1 MKFKARFD
9 TLFGRLAILIVA
21 VLVLSHFSWLG
32 ILRSERRERQ
42 FQASVD
48 QMAFQLQA
56 FQAVADGRLQATLPD
71 LVTEA
76 AGPPPAGNALSASD
90 KSAALA
96 RQLQRRLPA
105 GSEVRLEAGTTPR
118 VFVHLP
124 HRDKWIAMPLLWV
137 HAPPTVSAMVPGVMV
152 VLAIAIAFSL
162 FAAWQLQRPV
172 RALVEAAGALARR
185 RYVAPL
191 KERGPYELRQL
202 TDQFNRMA
210 ADLSAADDERNTMLA
225 GIAHDLKTPLSRL
238 RLRAEMLA
246 DPKAG
251 AGIERDVAS
260 MSAIVEQFLAY
271 AQSGDG
277 EARDVTVDRHL
288 RGLVQPFTEQGRH
301 VALDLRAG
309 DRFRLK
315 PTHLERI
322 VVNLLDNA
330 FAYGAEPVRLATA
343 ADERGFTLTVEDHGA
358 GIPPDAVDRVMRP
371 FVRLDP
377 ARGGNAH
384 CGLGLAIVDRLV
396 RHLGG
401 DLSVGQADADA
412 ANPGFR
418 VTMRFPMPAV
428 TA

>member
-1 MKFKARFD
+1 MKFKTRFD
-9 TLFGRLAILIVA
+9 TLFGRLAVLIVV

-32 ILRSERRERQ
+32 VLRTERRERQ

-56 FQAVADGRLQATLPD
+56 FQAAMDGHLRVKLPD
-71 LVTEA
+71 LVTETDE
-76 AGPPPAGNALSASD
+76 PPQGDALSASD
-90 KSAALA
+90 KSAELV
-96 RQLQRRLPA
+96 RQLAHRLP
-105 GSEVRLEAGTTPR
+105 SDTQLRLEAGPTPR
-118 VFVHLP
+118 VFVRFP
-124 HRDKWIAMPLLWV
+124 QRSKWIAMPLVWV
-137 HAPPTVSAMVPGVMV
+137 HAPPTISAVVPGIMV

-162 FAAWQLQRPV
+162 FAAWQIQRPV
-172 RALVEAAGALARR
+172 RALAAAAGALARR

-202 TDQFNRMA
+202 TDQFNHMA
-210 ADLSAADDERNTMLA
+210 AELSATDEERNTMLA

-251 AGIERDVAS
+251 AGIERDVES

-271 AQSGDG
+271 AQSGDS
-277 EARDVTVDRHL
+277 EVREVSVDRHL
-288 RGLVQPFTEQGRH
+288 RGLVQPFAEQGKH
-301 VALDLRAG
+301 VVLDLHAG

-322 VVNLLDNA
+322 IVNLLDNA
-330 FAYGAEPVRLATA
+330 FAYGVEPVNVRTA
-343 ADERGFTLTVEDHGA
+343 ADETGYTLTVEDHGA
-358 GIPPDAVDRVMRP
+358 GIPAADFDRVMRP

-401 DLSVGQADADA
+401 DLAVGPVAADAPA
-412 ANPGFR
+412 PGFR
-418 VTMRFPMPAV
+418 VTMRFPVSA
-428 TA
+428 AAA

>member
-1 MKFKARFD
+1 MARFKFD
-9 TLFGRLAILIVA
+9 TLFGRLALLIVV

-32 ILRSERRERQ
+32 ILRAERRERQ
-42 FQASVD
+42 YQASVD

-56 FQAVADGRLQATLPD
+56 FQAVVDGRLHVTLPD
-71 LVTEA
+71 LVTETA
-76 AGPPPAGNALSASD
+76 APPAADTQPPSD
-90 KSAALA
+90 KSAELA

-105 GSEVRLEAGTTPR
+105 GTQVRLESGPTPR
-118 VFVHLP
+118 VFVLLP
-124 HRDKWIAMPLLWV
+124 HREKWLAMPLLWV
-137 HAPPTVSAMVPGVMV
+137 HAPPSVSAVVPGVMV
-152 VLAIAIAFSL
+152 VLAIAIVFSL
-162 FAAWQLQRPV
+162 FAAWQIQRPV
-172 RALVEAAGALARR
+172 RALAAAAGALARR
-185 RYVAPL
+185 RQVAPL

-210 ADLSAADDERNTMLA
+210 ADISAADDERNTMLA

-238 RLRAEMLA
+238 RLRAEMLSDA
-246 DPKAG
+246 KAG
-251 AGIERDVAS
+251 AGIERDVQS
-260 MSAIVEQFLAY
+260 MSSIVEQFLAY
-271 AQSGDG
+271 AQSGDS

-288 RGLVQPFTEQGRH
+288 RGLVQPFAEQGKH
-301 VALDLRAG
+301 VALELHAG
-309 DRFRLK
+309 ERFRLK

-330 FAYGAEPVRLATA
+330 FAYGAEPVRVATA
-343 ADERGFTLTVEDHGA
+343 SDERGFTLLVEDHGA
-358 GIPPDAVDRVMRP
+358 GIPQDAVDRVMRP

-401 DLSVGQADADA
+401 ELQIGQAESSA

-418 VTMRFPMPAV
+418 VTMHFPVSAS
-428 TA
+428 AA

>member
-9 TLFGRLAILIVA
+9 TLFGRLAVLIVA

-56 FQAVADGRLQATLPD
+56 FQAVADGRLHATLPD
-71 LVTEA
+71 LLTET
-76 AGPPPAGNALSASD
+76 AGPPAGDALSASD
-90 KSAALA
+90 KSAELA
-96 RQLQRRLPA
+96 RQLLRRLPA
-105 GSEVRLEAGTTPR
+105 GSEVRLDSGTTPR

-137 HAPPTVSAMVPGVMV
+137 HAPPTVSAVVPGVMV

-172 RALVEAAGALARR
+172 RALARR

-210 ADLSAADDERNTMLA
+210 ADLSAADEERNTMLA

-238 RLRAEMLA
+238 RLRAEMLT

-251 AGIERDVAS
+251 AGIERDVDS

-271 AQSGDG
+271 AQSGDS
-277 EARDVTVDRHL
+277 EARDVMVDRHL
-288 RGLVQPFTEQGRH
+288 RGLVQPFAEQGKH

-330 FAYGAEPVRLATA
+330 FAYGAEPVRVATA
-343 ADERGFTLTVEDHGA
+343 ADERSFTLTVEDHGA
-358 GIPPDAVDRVMRP
+358 GIPQDAVDRVMRP

-401 DLSVGQADADA
+401 DLSIGQVDADA
-412 ANPGFR
+412 PQPGFR
-418 VTMRFPMPAV
+418 VTMRFPMPAA